1 MDRMMV
7 GGKFQ
12 LYGQKVPVGLAFELV
27 RLVEAT
33 SLVAEFWSGLTELRI
48 RRYWYFVA
56 PLLAFLSAFAAPFA
70 SHSARVFDWP

>member
-33 SLVAEFWSGLTELRI
+33 SLVAEFVIW
-48 RRYWYFVA
+48 A
-56 PLLAFLSAFAAPFA
+56 
-70 SHSARVFDWP
+70 D